1 MNHDLQI
8 NQNAEQTYHSIRNSI
23 VSAQHRLSAAVNSTM
38 VITYWEIGE
47 QIYKA
52 CGENDRA
59 EYGKKLLDYLSEQ
72 LTVEFGKGF
81 TVRNL
86 RAMRQFY
93 CLFPI
98 RHTLCA
104 ELSWSHYRL
113 LMRVQ
118 DEQARTFY
126 AEECAKSAWSVRQ
139 LERQINTMY
148 YQRIL
153 ASQDKLIAVV
163 AGSWLGREQRELA
176 DSVIRFHVIANS
188 DSEADQ
194 ALKLA
199 VRDRVLARAE
209 EMYPEGATLAQAQ
222 EALEGHLNLLAAA
235 GREVVEEQG
244 YDYPVAATLE
254 DCWFPTKEYEGF
266 ALPAGNYTA
275 LRVTIGEGKG
285 QNWWCVAFPPLCLG
299 AASETVDQALEA
311 GHFTPGQGALVTGDG
326 EGYVLKFKA
335 MELLGELQGFLE
347 G

>member
-1 MNHDLQI
+1 MDRKLK
-8 NQNAEQTYHSIRNSI
+8 T
-23 VSAQHRLSAAVNSTM
+23 
-38 VITYWEIGE
+38 WEI
-47 QIYKA
+47 A
-52 CGENDRA
+52 
-59 EYGKKLLDYLSEQ
+59 LM
-72 LTVEFGKGF
+72 FG
-81 TVRNL
+81 V
-86 RAMRQFY
+86 
-93 CLFPI
+93 
-98 RHTLCA
+98 
-104 ELSWSHYRL
+104 
-113 LMRVQ
+113 
-118 DEQARTFY
+118 
-126 AEECAKSAWSVRQ
+126 
-139 LERQINTMY
+139 
-148 YQRIL
+148 
-153 ASQDKLIAVV
+153 LIAVV

-222 EALEGHLNLLAAA
+222 DALEGHLNLLAAA

-299 AASETVDQALEA
+299 AASETVEQALEA